1 MYDYGARMLMP
12 DLGRWGAMDA
22 MSEKYSAWSPY
33 NYAINNP
40 VMVIDPDGNDISYS
54 GEMAQQAFKAYV
66 GTMSTSTESSGGNI
80 FTGFASNLFGD
91 DYILNRNGKFERIS
105 ETKYSFDR
113 LYNWDKSKV
122 IKLNKEFM
130 KNLRQDMKYDSYS
143 NQYKP
148 TETTITFENSSVST
162 KQIKNYFYFLAANTE
177 KKWGFNHLT
186 KNGWFSD
193 SSVTIINSN
202 HQDDEVSLSPIF
214 KYLDSGYD
222 LIGSGHSHQMLI
234 YDHPEN
240 KHLLK
245 GRYEA
250 INYPSGFNSD
260 GSVRYEINKGDRA
273 SHETLLQNYGNQVKA
288 YPWIYIGNKD
298 NRPHFIYYDTTS
310 FRRK

>member
-1 MYDYGARMLMP
+1 
-12 DLGRWGAMDA
+12 
-22 MSEKYSAWSPY
+22 
-33 NYAINNP
+33 
-40 VMVIDPDGNDISYS
+40 MVIDPDGNDIQTYT
-54 GEMAQQAFKAYV
+54 GDAAVAFGRALQMN
-66 GTMSTSTESSGGNI
+66 MSTSSETSGGNI

-105 ETKYSFDR
+105 ETKYNYDR

-177 KKWGFNHLT
+177 KEWGFNHLT

-214 KYLDSGYD
+214 RYLDSGYD

-250 INYPSGFNSD
+250 INYPS
-260 GSVRYEINKGDRA
+260 
-273 SHETLLQNYGNQVKA
+273 
-288 YPWIYIGNKD
+288 
-298 NRPHFIYYDTTS
+298 
-310 FRRK
+310 